1 MEVPVYAQ
9 VPAVARQ
16 LGIEQL
22 GTFHDRQ
29 GRQSLLAEKGRVAA
43 AWGRVWGGHHEAR
56 QGGEARP
63 AFDGNLVGLQVG
75 HDLYADGTPQGH
87 RNHYGAYFGYA
98 RASGDVSGNA
108 LGFPD
113 YDAGRITV
121 DAYSIGGY
129 WTHVGPSGWYTD
141 AVVQGSKLTI
151 DPRSRRGV
159 GAETDGK
166 ALAASLEAGVPL
178 ALSGRW
184 ILEPQ
189 AQLIWQR
196 VWVDSLNDGTSN
208 VSFQGTS
215 GWLGRIGARLETT
228 FETRGVQWQP
238 WLRVNLLRS
247 FGGSDDTTYGGATTL
262 GTSVRGTAGQ
272 IGAGVAANLG
282 KHSSLYA
289 TVGYTTNL
297 DGHQRDAI
305 FGNLGARWRW

>member
-1 MEVPVYAQ
+1 MEVPVYAEL
-9 VPAVARQ
+9 PAVVRQ

-29 GRQSLLAEKGRVAA
+29 GRQSLLSQKGRVAA
-43 AWGRVWGGHHEAR
+43 AWGRVWGGHNEQR
-56 QGGEARP
+56 QGGDARSR
-63 AFDGNLVGLQVG
+63 FDGNMVGLQVG
-75 HDLYADGTPQGH
+75 HDLYADASADGH

-98 RASGDVSGNA
+98 RARGDVSGNA
-108 LGFPD
+108 LGFSD
-113 YDAGRITV
+113 YSAGRITV
-121 DAYSIGGY
+121 DSYSVGGY

-141 AVVQGSKLTI
+141 AVVQGSRLTI
-151 DPRSRRGV
+151 DPLSHRGI

-166 ALAASLEAGVPL
+166 ALAASFEAGIPL
-178 ALSGRW
+178 ALSARW
-184 ILEPQ
+184 TLEPQ

-196 VWVDSLNDGTSN
+196 VWVDSLDDGIST

-215 GWLGRIGARLETT
+215 GWLGRIGARLETS
-228 FETRGVQWQP
+228 FDSRGVQWQP

-247 FGGSDDTTYGGATTL
+247 FGGSDEAHFGATTI

-282 KHSSLYA
+282 KHSALYA

-297 DGHQRDAI
+297 DGNQRDSI
-305 FGNLGARWRW
+305 FGNLGMRWRW